1 MGQKIEKSVARTE
14 QLFGSSLASL
24 TRPNWLPEDVWPFQ
38 TSALEIEGCNIGV
51 TDVGVGPVLVF
62 VHTGF
67 WSFLWRDVMLRLTG
81 EFRCVAFDAPGTGQS
96 ERVPLRALTLHR
108 ASRVLVGVIRS
119 LDLRDLT
126 LVCHDLGGL
135 SGIVGA
141 VEVADR
147 VRGLCAV
154 NTFAWP
160 PAGRFL
166 RGMLT
171 LMGNSVVRE
180 LDAVTGLLPQ
190 ITASK
195 FGVGLHLDDPSRNAF
210 LAGIGRQGVRS
221 FHDYMRDAR
230 YSSTGEEAEVALR
243 GPLRRVAV
251 MTVFGERNDPFGFQ
265 RRWRQ
270 LFPNCRQVVIPG
282 GNHFPMCDAPDLLAD
297 SIREH
302 YRTRIAPSSH
312 RPDE

>member
-14 QLFGSSLASL
+14 QLVGSSLASL
-24 TRPNWLPEDVWPFQ
+24 TRPNWLPENVWPFQ
-38 TSALEIEGCNIGV
+38 TSALEVEGCNIGV

-81 EFRCVAFDAPGTGQS
+81 EFRCVTFDAPGTGQS

-147 VRGLCAV
+147 VRGLCAA

-195 FGVGLHLDDPSRNAF
+195 FGVGRHLDDPSRNAF

-221 FHDYMRDAR
+221 FHGYHAR
-230 YSSTGEEAEVALR
+230 CTLLQHGRRSRGGVAWPIVR
-243 GPLRRVAV
+243 GCGHDSV
-251 MTVFGERNDPFGFQ
+251 
-265 RRWRQ
+265 WRTQ
-270 LFPNCRQVVIPG
+270 
-282 GNHFPMCDAPDLLAD
+282 
-297 SIREH
+297 
-302 YRTRIAPSSH
+302 
-312 RPDE
+312 